1 MTRGRP
7 WSEEDIA
14 KLKSMAGRRPA
25 KDIAVALG
33 RTVEATVVAAS
44 KLKLSLRTR
53 FDFGRAAS
61 VRLSI
66 RCERA
71 ATAAPSDEACDS
83 HQETSQSCTTIVVG
97 DADAPPAAA
106 VGAGSSVSRK
116 AGMKAG
122 S

>member
-1 MTRGRP
+1 MSGGRP

-14 KLKSMAGRRPA
+14 KLKSMAGRRPV

-53 FDFGRAAS
+53 VDFGRAAS
-61 VRLSI
+61 VRFSI

-71 ATAAPSDEACDS
+71 ATAAPTNE
-83 HQETSQSCTTIVVG
+83 
-97 DADAPPAAA
+97 
-106 VGAGSSVSRK
+106 GSNGR
-116 AGMKAG
+116 
-122 S
+122 

>member
-1 MTRGRP
+1 MAGGRT

-53 FDFGRAAS
+53 FDFGWAAS
-61 VRLSI
+61 VGVSI

-71 ATAAPSDEACDS
+71 AIAAPTEVADKSD
-83 HQETSQSCTTIVVG
+83 Q
-97 DADAPPAAA
+97 DAW
-106 VGAGSSVSRK
+106 
-116 AGMKAG
+116 
-122 S
+122 